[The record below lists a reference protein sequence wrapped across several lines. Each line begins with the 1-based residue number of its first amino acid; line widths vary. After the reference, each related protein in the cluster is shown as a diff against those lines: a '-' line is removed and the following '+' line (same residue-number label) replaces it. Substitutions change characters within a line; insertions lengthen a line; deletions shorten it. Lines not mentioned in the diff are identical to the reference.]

1 MHLSIFFRVSLAV
14 LAMTT
19 AVQAGAEAPE
29 QIYKPG
35 PHEGHSHLEYN
46 GQIGET
52 RHAARPHA
60 VELFH
65 GVSDGLALGI
75 AVESEAED
83 SHFKVEK
90 IAIGA
95 LIDLTREDA
104 PIHAAMLVMAGVT
117 TDGNFPQ
124 LDTRLIVEHESGP
137 WTALGNVYWRR
148 IDAHEQ
154 GTSLGYAATLHHKI
168 ADHVSVGAEVSGQA
182 ARLSGYSHGF
192 DAAQYAGPSAIVSWD
207 VAGGKELE
215 IGVKYLRRIDSG
227 STYRDTVRMAF
238 GFAF

>member
-1 MHLSIFFRVSLAV
+1 MHLTPVVRASLTA
-14 LAMTT
+14 LALTT

-46 GQIGET
+46 GQIGKT
-52 RHAARPHA
+52 AHAARPHG

-65 GVSDGLALGI
+65 GVSDRLALGI

-95 LIDLTREDA
+95 LIGLTREDA
-104 PIHAAMLVMAGVT
+104 PVHAAMLVLAGVT
-117 TDGNFPQ
+117 TDGDFPQ
-124 LDTRLIVEHESGP
+124 LETRLIVEHKSGP
-137 WTALGNVYWRR
+137 WAALGNVYLRR

-168 ADHVSVGAEVSGQA
+168 ADHFSLGAEVSGQA
-182 ARLSGYSHGF
+182 ARLSGYAHGF
-192 DAAQYAGPSAIVSWD
+192 DAAQFAGPSATVTWD
-207 VAGGKELE
+207 LAGGKEIE

-227 STYRDTVRMAF
+227 STHRDTVRMAF